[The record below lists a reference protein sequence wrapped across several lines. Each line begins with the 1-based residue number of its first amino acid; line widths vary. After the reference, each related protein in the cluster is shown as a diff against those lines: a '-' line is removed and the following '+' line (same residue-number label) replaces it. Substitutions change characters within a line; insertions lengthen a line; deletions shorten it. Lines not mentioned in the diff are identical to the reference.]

1 MSNTIKTSSKKTI
14 AVITSDL
21 SVRFYIQVVLFQGIA
36 QYVYEHN
43 NFIVRQIPYQ
53 SINDDTSFAKCDGI
67 ILFAGIHLGA
77 LTERLKATG
86 LPIIDLSG
94 EYEDDEQIISVDTDG
109 YKMGV
114 LAAER
119 LLRRGFTN
127 FGIYGCGG
135 LRFAGHMS
143 DGFKATLEKSGYGSS
158 IFLRPGAAIS
168 PAEMK
173 SHYKKLQKWVKQLPC
188 NTAVFCHSDTMA
200 TELVN
205 SCLKSGR
212 AVPNDIAIIGAGNY
226 IFDCSLSAITIS
238 TVDENLQGLGY
249 DAMRI
254 LAHLIDHPVKP
265 KKRPV
270 FRVPPLGIVER
281 ESTCIYPVNPPWLAK
296 LLLMLD
302 DNLNRNFTVPE
313 LAKLSGVSQVTVQ
326 KAFKKAFGMSASK
339 YMTSIKM
346 REAKRLIGMKKFS
359 LKEIAYRLNFSSP
372 TYFGYA
378 YEAFY
383 GHPPS
388 ADLRK

>member
-1 MSNTIKTSSKKTI
+1 MSNPITKSSKKTI
-14 AVITSDL
+14 VVITSDS
-21 SVRFYIQVVLFQGIA
+21 SVRSYIQVIFFQGIA
-36 QYVYEHN
+36 QYVNEHN

-53 SINDDTSFAKCDGI
+53 SINADTFFANCDGI
-67 ILFAGIHLGA
+67 LLFAGIHIGA
-77 LTERLKATG
+77 ITERLKATG

-94 EYEDDEQIISVDTDG
+94 EYEDDEQIISADTDG
-109 YKMGV
+109 YKMGA

-127 FGIYGCGG
+127 FGIYGCSGR
-135 LRFAGHMS
+135 RFNGYLS
-143 DGFKATLEKSGYGSS
+143 DGFYATLEKSGYDSS
-158 IFLRPGAAIS
+158 IFLRPETVLS
-168 PAEMK
+168 TAEKK
-173 SHYKKLQKWVKQLPC
+173 SHHKKLQKWVKQLPC
-188 NTAVFCHSDTMA
+188 HTAVFCHADTMA
-200 TELVN
+200 RDLVN
-205 SCLKSGR
+205 VCLKSGR
-212 AVPNDIAIIGAGNY
+212 DVPNDIAIMGSGNF
-226 IFDCSLSAITIS
+226 IFDCSLSEITIS

-249 DAMRI
+249 AAMRI
-254 LAHLIDHPVKP
+254 MAHLIDHPVKP
-265 KKRPV
+265 RKRPV
-270 FRVPPLGIVER
+270 FRVPPIGVIER
-281 ESTCIYPVNPPWLAK
+281 ESTCVYPVNPPWLAK

-302 DNLNRNFTVPE
+302 DSLNRNFTVPE
-313 LAKLSGVSQVTVQ
+313 LAKISGVSQVTVQ

-359 LKEIAYRLNFSSP
+359 LKEIASMLKFSSP